1 VKGTIFFKLTGSGND
16 FICVDGRTTPVEMW
30 SPEQI
35 RVICARRTGV
45 GADGFVVLEPG
56 STKDAVRFH
65 YFNSNG
71 GRADM
76 CGNASLCATQMA
88 ARLRLAPSEGMVLET
103 DSGNFRSRCLP
114 GPGARAELLLSNV
127 EEISQAKID
136 LVTGEEG
143 AYLVKVGVPHLILPV
158 RDLRAPEA
166 DPEVRGR
173 ELRSH
178 PGLGDGGANV
188 TFVGR
193 LSEGWGMR
201 TYERGVESETLAC
214 GTGAVAA
221 AAVLAH
227 AGMASFPWS
236 VQTAS
241 GCTLEVSGEP
251 STNPPG
257 ILEPRLVG
265 EGRLVFRGV
274 IP

>member
-1 VKGTIFFKLTGSGND
+1 VNGTIFYKLTGSGND
-16 FICVDGRTTPVEMW
+16 FICVDGRTTPADRW
-30 SPEQI
+30 TQEQI
-35 RVICARRTGV
+35 REICARRVGV

-65 YFNSNG
+65 YFNSDG

-88 ARLRLAPSEGMVLET
+88 ARLRLAPRDGMLLET
-103 DSGNFRSRCLP
+103 DSGSFRSRCVP
-114 GPGARAELLLSNV
+114 GSDWLAELSLSDI
-127 EEISQAKID
+127 EDISKAEID
-136 LVTGEEG
+136 LASGEEG

-158 RDLRAPEA
+158 RDLDAPEA

-178 PGLGDGGANV
+178 PQLGDGGANV
-188 TFVGR
+188 SFVARIGD
-193 LSEGWGMR
+193 GWGMR
-201 TYERGVESETLAC
+201 TYERGVEAETMAC

-227 AGMASFPWS
+227 AGEASLPWS
-236 VQTAS
+236 VRTAS
-241 GCTLEVSGEP
+241 GHTLEVSGDP
-251 STNPPG
+251 STDPPKV
-257 ILEPRLVG
+257 LAPQLMG
-265 EGRLVFRGV
+265 EGRLVFRGL